1 MAQITTEDSIFL
13 TIKKL
18 RGVDIDDDAFDT
30 DLRSAINSALSIATQ
45 VGVGPEN
52 GFIITSADDTWGDIT
67 DDEEQLSMLVNYID
81 MRVHLLFDPPTNS
94 FLVSEIKDSIKE
106 YECRLNIAAN
116 DIRRF
121 KEGV

>member
-1 MAQITTEDSIFL
+1 MANIKTEDSIFL

-18 RGVDIDDDAFDT
+18 RGVDLNDDSFDV

-45 VGVGPEN
+45 VGIGPEQ
-52 GFIITSADDTWGDIT
+52 GFMITDADDIWGDMT
-67 DDEEQLSMLVNYID
+67 DDEESLAMLVNYID
-81 MRVHLLFDPPTNS
+81 MRVHLLFDPPSNS
-94 FLVSEIKDSIKE
+94 FLVTEIKDSIKE

-116 DIRRF
+116 DVRRY